1 MNLHITTKIEKWF
14 SNLFDLRINF
24 ERHFEINL
32 ALYEDFKRK
41 YLQNPWRSLFALRK
55 ISIFHL
61 QSVILKAFLSQLW
74 SQSSFGFSSAALW
87 EYFHVSDKDSRYILL
102 TSETW
107 DYLWFISSFEASF
120 NVLPTIV
127 GNKKRKCEECLYFD

>member
-24 ERHFEINL
+24 ERHFEVNL
-32 ALYEDFKRK
+32 PLYEDFNRK